1 MKKLLALL
9 LFPIAALAFYPGG
22 EPDYFIWTPPNA
34 RVDGTALDAATEIDA
49 YILRCT
55 KDGVPSFD
63 ATIGVGAQ
71 SRWNVTQ
78 GTFTPGTWVCA
89 LYARDL
95 EARTSDPSGAVEFQ
109 ITTYTF
115 KVAPKAPTGLGVG

>member
-1 MKKLLALL
+1 MKKYLVLLALPFL
-9 LFPIAALAFYPGG
+9 LAFYPGG
-22 EPDYFIWTPPNA
+22 EPDFFTWTPPTQ
-34 RVDGTALDAATEIDA
+34 RVDGTALDPATEIDA

-71 SRWNVTQ
+71 NRWNVTQ
-78 GTFTPGTWVCA
+78 GTFGTGTWVCA

-109 ITTYTF
+109 IATYAF
-115 KVAPKAPTGLGVG
+115 KVAPRAPTGLAIG